1 MIDLNLFMKNHSI
14 ILIDSNL
21 DLFWANFS
29 YIFGQKNNWIS
40 HCFAETKP
48 LNKLSYQNWVR
59 SCYRSEVE
67 MEVLTLNHI
76 FELWKKHN
84 F

>member
-29 YIFGQKNNWIS
+29 YIFDQKNNRIS
-40 HCFAETKP
+40 NCFAETKP

-59 SCYRSEVE
+59 SFYRSEVE
-67 MEVLTLNHI
+67 MEVLTLPHT
-76 FELWKKHN
+76 FEL
-84 F
+84 

>member
-29 YIFGQKNNWIS
+29 YIFGQKNN
-40 HCFAETKP
+40 
-48 LNKLSYQNWVR
+48 
-59 SCYRSEVE
+59 
-67 MEVLTLNHI
+67 
-76 FELWKKHN
+76 
-84 F
+84 